1 MISERVYRAL
11 LVLYPVEHRREYEE
25 PMVQLFRDRMR
36 RDGSGLRTLW
46 VWTQMVLDLAGS
58 VLTERRQAALLKRHR
73 QGLGLWGTLSGCLA
87 CERRQSTLNFIEKAG
102 LALVV
107 VGLGALAGYGLYAV
121 MGAEDVPL
129 IVRVA
134 LSTAA
139 AGLMLVV
146 VAVLVDRLRSR
157 KAEAFEEVAY

>member
-1 MISERVYRAL
+1 MNSERLYRAL
-11 LVLYPVEHRREYEE
+11 LALYPVEHRREYEE

-36 RDGSGLRTLW
+36 REGGGLRTLG
-46 VWTQMVLDLAGS
+46 VWAQMVLDLVGS
-58 VLTERRQAALLKRHR
+58 VLTEHMLAA
-73 QGLGLWGTLSGCLA
+73 LGLWGTLSGYLA
-87 CERRQSTLNFIEKAG
+87 CERRQSALNFIEKAG

-121 MGAEDVPL
+121 MGADDVPL